1 MNKKILLSFVL
12 LLSLAT
18 ISCKTDAKKTPKNSE
33 TEKTYTIDKTSIK
46 IGWTAYKTTDKIAV
60 KGEFTKINIKEV
72 KEALNVKEV
81 LNGLEFSI
89 PVSSI
94 FSNNEERDTKLKDF
108 FFGVM
113 DATEL
118 LSGTILTS
126 SEDNKGQVVLKM
138 NGIEFTFP
146 IDYANNGK
154 EVSVTGILYM
164 DNWNGQT
171 AIESLNKVCFDL
183 HKGEDGISKTWDEVK
198 INVSFSTVE

>member
-18 ISCKTDAKKTPKNSE
+18 ISCKTDTKKTPKNSE
-33 TEKTYTIDKTSIK
+33 AEKAYSIDKTSIK

-60 KGEFTKINIKEV
+60 KGEFTKINIIEV
-72 KEALNVKEV
+72 KGALNVKEV

-118 LSGTILTS
+118 LSGTIITS

-138 NGIEFTFP
+138 NGIEFAFP
-146 IDYANNGK
+146 IDYTNNGK

-164 DNWNGQT
+164 DNWNGQA
-171 AIESLNKVCFDL
+171 AIENLNKVCFDL